1 MSILFLF
8 IYFLAVLCGIWD
20 PSSPTRDWT
29 CIPAVEAEV
38 SISRPPGEPQDLTVF
53 TDVV

>member
-1 MSILFLF
+1 MKILIYLF
-8 IYFLAVLCGIWD
+8 FGMLCGIWD

-38 SISRPPGEPQDLTVF
+38 SISRPPGESGTLLF
-53 TDVV
+53 FIELF